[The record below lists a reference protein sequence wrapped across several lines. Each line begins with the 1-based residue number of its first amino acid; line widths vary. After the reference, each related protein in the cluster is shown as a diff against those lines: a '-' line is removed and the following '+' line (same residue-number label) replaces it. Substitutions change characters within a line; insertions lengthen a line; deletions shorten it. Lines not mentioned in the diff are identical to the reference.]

1 MNCIVEDRDQAHWV
15 IQELGERPDVIGT
28 DLVSP
33 AIDPLVGGQ
42 SSSRWMPM
50 GCLLRLFRYW
60 VTLR

>member
-42 SSSRWMPM
+42 SRSHWMQMECHWRLSR
-50 GCLLRLFRYW
+50 CW